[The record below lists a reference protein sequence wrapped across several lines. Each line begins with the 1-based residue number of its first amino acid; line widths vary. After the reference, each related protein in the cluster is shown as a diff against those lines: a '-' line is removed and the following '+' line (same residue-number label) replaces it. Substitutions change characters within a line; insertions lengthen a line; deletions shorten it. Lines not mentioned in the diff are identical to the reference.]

1 MQIKHSWLFFIRRNL
16 RMNELIQS
24 FQQWLTEEGRAPK
37 TIESYIGDI
46 KGFQQYLREKSA
58 DESQPLSRFSFVRY
72 KQLLLDKD
80 FAVTTIN
87 KKVNSLKVYNDF
99 LQKKGIVDENYIQLK
114 KDQVKIASGSE
125 HMVTALSEEE
135 VERLLFYLEEQTKVS
150 CRNKLIAYILLYTGI
165 RVTELVNIKQADIDD
180 LTSSLTVR
188 GKGGKVPEISL
199 RRQDVLEFIKQYQH
213 GERIQSRFRDSEYL
227 LVSQRSEKM
236 NRDAVRD
243 WLAKVSED
251 IGFKLHPHLFRHTF
265 ATRLLRKGVDL
276 TTVSNLTGHSTVN
289 MTAKFYIQTTRQEKQ
304 DAVEKL

>member
-1 MQIKHSWLFFIRRNL
+1 MIGLL
-16 RMNELIQS
+16 EG

-46 KGFQQYLREKSA
+46 KGYQLFLREKSA
-58 DESQPLSRFSFVRY
+58 DESQPFSRFSFVRY
-72 KQLLLDKD
+72 KQLLLDKNL
-80 FAVTTIN
+80 AVTTIN

-99 LQKKGIVDENYIQLK
+99 LQKKGIVDKNYIQLK

-165 RVTELVNIKQADIDD
+165 RVTELVNIKLADIDS

-188 GKGGKVPEISL
+188 GKGGKVREISL
-199 RRQDVLEFIKQYQH
+199 RRQDVLQLIKQYQQ
-213 GERIQSRFRDSEYL
+213 GERKQSQFRESEYL

-236 NRDAVRD
+236 HRDAIRD
-243 WLAKVSED
+243 WLANVSED

-276 TTVSNLTGHSTVN
+276 TTVSKLTGHSTVN